1 MFMSHLMVVVNGVSR
16 GQVGHT
22 VVGCRRMMCGCGIV
36 LAVAAGDHKY
46 FAITK
51 SSDLIKKR
59 LSGGCDALASCHAA
73 AGGGNEDGRCRQGR
87 NAYSNGIM

>member
-1 MFMSHLMVVVNGVSR
+1 
-16 GQVGHT
+16 
-22 VVGCRRMMCGCGIV
+22 MCGCGIM

-73 AGGGNEDGRCRQGR
+73 AGGNEEGRCRQGR